1 MKELKIE
8 ATGSDDKYPMLE
20 ISNSNGEAV
29 ELSVIACQW
38 SGYGKTIDKQ
48 QALQIIEHL
57 QQAFDIPKCAISK
70 PSDLLPINNK

>member
-1 MKELKIE
+1 MKELRIE
-8 ATGSDDKYPMLE
+8 TTGSDDKYPMLE
-20 ISNSNGEAV
+20 ISNNNSETV

-57 QQAFDIPKCAISK
+57 QQAFEIEEV
-70 PSDLLPINNK
+70 